1 MSKTL
6 IGWLGILFV
15 IFLAFCTESKDP
27 SNVEGSIT
35 SRIQEVYADTP
46 YIENKEDIPVLI
58 ADETWYRKQGDE
70 GGFKITTY
78 SDTIAKHLMKT
89 PVYAGYNT
97 FDLVDDG
104 MMWEF
109 YYPGEEYHK
118 VELAVLELDSS
129 IYEQRRQ

>member
-15 IFLAFCTESKDP
+15 IFLAFCTESKNP
-27 SNVEGSIT
+27 SSEESSIT

-78 SDTIAKHLMKT
+78 SDTIATLLMKE
-89 PVYAGYNT
+89 PKYAGYNL
-97 FDLVDDG
+97 FDLIDDG
-104 MMWEF
+104 KMWEF
-109 YYPGEEYHK
+109 YYSADEYSN
-118 VELAVLELDSS
+118 VELTMLRTESS
-129 IYEQRRQ
+129 IYEERRQ